1 MFLLQSPFNMRQYNL
16 SVLRP
21 PVSKSGPGSTAP
33 KTTMSYKTA
42 AQSLDLLRQNI
53 QRSINQEI
61 QTVISKYIDVS
72 NMNKLQTF
80 LKLFI
85 VENHTVIVTNQCS
98 NSILEYP
105 KPSYLLIFDII
116 I

>member
-1 MFLLQSPFNMRQYNL
+1 MFLVPVQSPFNMRQYNL

-21 PVSKSGPGSTAP
+21 PVSKSGLGSTPP
-33 KTTMSYKTA
+33 KPAMSYKSA

-72 NMNKLQTF
+72 INWLITK
-80 LKLFI
+80 KI
-85 VENHTVIVTNQCS
+85 SVR
-98 NSILEYP
+98 SITYVQV
-105 KPSYLLIFDII
+105 
-116 I
+116 